1 MRPYVPDILGITKL
15 SRSSHHVLCCHTAG
29 DLVVEYMGHL
39 VRPRVADM
47 LEARTYNQMVG
58 AGEHG
63 TQLNC
68 GSIVAR
74 LWLDCGLIV
83 A

>member
-1 MRPYVPDILGITKL
+1 L
-15 SRSSHHVLCCHTAG
+15 SYRAAG

-63 TQLNC
+63 GT
-68 GSIVAR
+68 AR
-74 LWLDCGLIV
+74 L
-83 A
+83 

>member
-1 MRPYVPDILGITKL
+1 MTTQWLIKWLTTLHSPCFAVCYCLM
-15 SRSSHHVLCCHTAG
+15 SAG

-58 AGEHG
+58 AGER
-63 TQLNC
+63 QQ
-68 GSIVAR
+68 GSRHCQPCAT
-74 LWLDCGLIV
+74 GLGLH
-83 A
+83 